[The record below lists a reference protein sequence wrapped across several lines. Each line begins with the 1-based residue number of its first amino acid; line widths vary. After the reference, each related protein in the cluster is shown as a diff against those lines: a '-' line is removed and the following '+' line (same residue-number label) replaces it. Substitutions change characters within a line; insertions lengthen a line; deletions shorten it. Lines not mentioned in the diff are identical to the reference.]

1 MHSQNRPKLS
11 SSRSVRRLH
20 HDWYRAV
27 KDRLM
32 NLELAAK
39 PGKKSNDLAEW
50 LDMREAVEYAMDLLG
65 VKTVFVDEAQHLMT

>member
-1 MHSQNRPKLS
+1 
-11 SSRSVRRLH
+11 
-20 HDWYRAV
+20 V

-50 LDMREAVEYAMDLLG
+50 LDMREAVEYALDLLG